1 MTTQVTTQKAVT
13 TSKRRSALLL
23 GLGVGVALAGAGARA
38 GVAQR
43 ADAAAPEKIVFVS
56 ERTTGKGVSN
66 PTGDAEIFRM
76 NPNGTGVRQLTFNQ
90 AHDNRPLLSPD
101 GQKILYRSQGA
112 QPSNPEG
119 DQELYLMNASDGSN
133 QKNLTDNGAA
143 LDELNARFSPDGTKI
158 AYNSEG
164 VQSSNPEGD
173 QELYVMDSDG
183 SNQKNLSNNGANIHD
198 ESPNFSPPSFSP
210 DGTKVAYTSIGEQP
224 SNPEGDSEIYV
235 VNALD
240 GSGQTNLTN
249 NGALVTDQDPYF
261 SPNGQKMAYTSRGAH
276 PSKPDG
282 DDEVYLM
289 NALDGTAKK
298 NLSNNGWSATDLY
311 PTFSPDGQKIAY
323 ASVGEQPSNP
333 EGEFDLYVM
342 NSLDGS
348 GQKNLTNSGWGL
360 TEFTPEFSPDGQKIV
375 YTSDGVQSS
384 NPEGEL
390 ELYAMNAS
398 DGSAKKNLTNNN
410 ARDFYAEWG
419 R

>member
-1 MTTQVTTQKAVT
+1 M
-13 TSKRRSALLL
+13 LL
-23 GLGVGVALAGAGARA
+23 GLGLGVAMAGVVALAGAAH
-38 GVAQR
+38 Q

-56 ERTTGKGVSN
+56 ERTTGKGVNN

-90 AHDNRPLLSPD
+90 GFDNRPHLSPD
-101 GQKILYRSQGA
+101 GQKILYQSQGA
-112 QPSNPEG
+112 QPSNPEA
-119 DQELYLMNASDGSN
+119 DQELYVMNASDGSGH
-133 QKNLTDNGAA
+133 KNLTDNGAA
-143 LDELNARFSPDGTKI
+143 LDERNARFSPDGTKI

-164 VQSSNPEGD
+164 EQATNPEAD

-183 SNQKNLSNNGANIHD
+183 SNPKNLSNNGADVHD
-198 ESPNFSPPSFSP
+198 ESPNFSAPSFSP
-210 DGTKVAYTSIGEQP
+210 DGTKVAYTSFGEQP
-224 SNPEGDSEIYV
+224 SNPEGDREIYV
-235 VNALD
+235 VNASD
-240 GSGQTNLTN
+240 GSGQKNLTDD
-249 NGALVTDQDPYF
+249 GVEVVDQDPYF
-261 SPNGQKMAYTSRGAH
+261 SPNGQKIAYTSRGLQA
-276 PSKPDG
+276 SNPDG

-289 NALDGTAKK
+289 NASDGTAKK
-298 NLSNNGWSATDLY
+298 NLTNNGWSATDLF

-333 EGEFDLYVM
+333 EGDWEIYVM

-360 TEFTPEFSPDGQKIV
+360 TEFNPEFSPDGQKIV
-375 YTSDGVQSS
+375 YTSDGVQTS
-384 NPEGEL
+384 NPQGEL

-398 DGSAKKNLTNNN
+398 DGSNFKNLTNNT